1 MRLDISDEV
10 LRGILGQDELTAEEI
25 RTIVRVAYVAAEL
38 DFHADVDERETLDA
52 LATRLWA
59 LARLP
64 GESVAIVSPLPIDDE
79 ERFAVIRRLSAQL
92 TSRGAR
98 ELAYVMAYLLAAADV
113 ELAPVEARFLDD
125 LQRALAISDE
135 RAADLV
141 ATTAEAATPGA
152 GTDELRADRAPG
164 P

>member
-1 MRLDISDEV
+1 
-10 LRGILGQDELTAEEI
+10 
-25 RTIVRVAYVAAEL
+25 
-38 DFHADVDERETLDA
+38 
-52 LATRLWA
+52 
-59 LARLP
+59 
-64 GESVAIVSPLPIDDE
+64 VAIVSPLPIDDE
-79 ERFAVIRRLSAQL
+79 ERFSVIRRLSAQL

-141 ATTAEAATPGA
+141 ATTAEAATPVA
-152 GTDELRADRAPG
+152 GTDEPRADRAPG